1 MDVWSD
7 KKRQNQERTH
17 PRNDKSS
24 AGVHKDNGKKTEM
37 VWARHEDPMEE
48 DHVVRR
54 VMTKAIPG
62 KRKRGKRSSRGSYRK
77 RVSGYDRTCF
87 LF

>member
-7 KKRQNQERTH
+7 KKRQKQERTH
-17 PRNDKSS
+17 PRNDESS
-24 AGVHKDNGKKTEM
+24 AGVQKDNGEKTEM
-37 VWARHEDPMEE
+37 VWARQRMEE

-62 KRKRGKRSSRGSYRK
+62 KGREGDQRQGGRMCARG
-77 RVSGYDRTCF
+77 TCR
-87 LF
+87 L